1 MKVSAV
7 CQFKEAV
14 IEDDVLMCKWDLSSS
29 NAKSLGCNEELTLFG
44 MLKAI
49 LTPYNKLVYLELIFD
64 VMSFMQQLRRA
75 TGRNDFV
82 VVPNT
87 YPLAIENCMDARVIT
102 EAVAPYRIV
111 YVNQVSFICSACL
124 LCHCYCNCL
133 LMFLTNARS
142 VRSISSCNTI
152 CL

>member
-1 MKVSAV
+1 MKVIAI

-14 IEDDVLMCKWDLSSS
+14 IEDDVLMCKWDLSST
-29 NAKSLGCNEELTLFG
+29 NAKSLGCTEELALFG

-49 LTPYNKLVYLELIFD
+49 FTSHHKLIYLELTFD

-87 YPLAIENCMDARVIT
+87 YPLAVENYHDARVIT

-111 YVNQVSFICSACL
+111 YVNQVRLRF
-124 LCHCYCNCL
+124 LCWVH
-133 LMFLTNARS
+133 FK
-142 VRSISSCNTI
+142 
-152 CL
+152 